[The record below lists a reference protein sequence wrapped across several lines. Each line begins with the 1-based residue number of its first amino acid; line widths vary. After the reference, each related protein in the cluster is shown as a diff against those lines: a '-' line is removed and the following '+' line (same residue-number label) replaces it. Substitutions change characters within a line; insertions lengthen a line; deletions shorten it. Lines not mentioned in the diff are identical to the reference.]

1 MMKFALLLQYLEG
14 KEMDRYKRQ
23 IAVIGEEGQQLI
35 SNATIMIVGLGG
47 IGSPVAQYLTA
58 AGVGK
63 LILVDDDKVDLS
75 NLHRQILFSEADVG
89 CYKAEK
95 AKDFLTKVNRHVL
108 IEAYTNKFDLDFG
121 YSSVT
126 AVDLIIDGTDNFET
140 RYLINDI
147 CALQAKVFISCSIL
161 INIIQ
166 LILFDTK
173 YLCYRCLYPNP
184 PPIGLTPNCSEAG
197 VLGTVT
203 GIAGTMT
210 ANLALNYLLNIEKAD
225 APQVRIFDAKNF
237 SLSSL
242 SIQQNNE
249 CIACKQK
256 KINLDDLRTSSAEYG
271 ISLEELDRTK
281 YFLVDIRQ
289 KEERDIIKLDDDMF
303 FPIKGNNNYEFFLS
317 YKDKK
322 IIFYCASG
330 YRSKLFASELRKLGV
345 DAYYLKTSFTR

>member
-1 MMKFALLLQYLEG
+1 MMWFVLLPQYQEG

-23 IAVIGEEGQQLI
+23 IAVIGKEGQQLI

-47 IGSPVAQYLTA
+47 VGSPVAQYLAA

-95 AKDFLTKVNRHVL
+95 AKEFLSQVNRHVI
-108 IEAYTNKFDLDFG
+108 IEAYTNKFDVDFG
-121 YSSVT
+121 CSSVT
-126 AVDLIIDGTDNFET
+126 AVDLIIDGTDNFES

-147 CALQAKVFISCSIL
+147 CALQEKVFISCSIL
-161 INIIQ
+161 VNIIQ
-166 LILFDTK
+166 VILFDTK
-173 YLCYRCLYPNP
+173 HICYRCLYPNP
-184 PPIGLTPNCSEAG
+184 PPMGVIPNCSEAG

-210 ANLALNYLLNIEKAD
+210 ANLALNYLLKIEKPE
-225 APQVRIFDAKNF
+225 APHVRIFDAKKFN
-237 SLSSL
+237 LSSL
-242 SIQQNNE
+242 SIKQNNE

-256 KINLDDLRTSSAEYG
+256 KINLDDLRTSGEEYG
-271 ISLEELDRTK
+271 ITLEELDRSK

-289 KEERDIIKLDDDMF
+289 KEERDIIKLDDDLF
-303 FPIKGNNNYEFFLS
+303 FPIKGNNNYAFFLS

-330 YRSKLFASELRKLGV
+330 HRSKLFASQLRKLGV
-345 DAYYLKTSFTR
+345 DAYYLKMSLTR